1 MVEPLYPNS
10 WVFTLIVM
18 PRKVT
23 VEDVEAL
30 AIGGTI
36 LGGGGGGW
44 PEEGRAAG
52 KLAMELGGIELWS
65 PEETP
70 REWNVITIAALG
82 APTQKGET
90 KARHFIRAVQMLWE
104 AGVEFD
110 GVIAAENGG
119 HNSFGGWIPAAALGL
134 PVVDIPGDGRAHP
147 TAMMGSMG
155 IHRIDYNSVKAGA
168 TEGAEMVSWGTLQR
182 TSNQIRFMA
191 GDCKALIAMARDPI
205 SVEWCLEHGAPG
217 AIQQAIDLG
226 KAYLKAKK
234 GEAAVKA
241 AAKFLGGELKEKGK
255 IVEMMTEARGGFD
268 VGMMTIKGERT
279 WELGFVNEYM
289 TMDSGGKR
297 LATFPDLITTFNAE
311 GDPVTSAALKQGDGV
326 YLVNVPKESIKVG
339 DGNRYP
345 EIYEPVEKALGKPMV
360 KYLKGYLK
368 Q

>member
-1 MVEPLYPNS
+1 MIEPLYAHS
-10 WVFTLIVM
+10 GTSTLITM
-18 PRKVT
+18 PRKIT
-23 VEDVEAL
+23 YEDVEAL
-30 AIGGTI
+30 TIGGTI

-44 PEEGRAAG
+44 PDEGRAAG
-52 KLAMELGGIELWS
+52 KLAMELGGVELWS
-65 PEETP
+65 PEEAP
-70 REWNVITIAALG
+70 PEWNVITVAVLG

-119 HNSFGGWIPAAALGL
+119 QNSFGGWIPAAALGL

-155 IHRIDYNSVKAGA
+155 IHRLDYHSVKAGA
-168 TEGAEMVSWGTLQR
+168 TEGAEMVCRGTLQR

-205 SVEWCLEHGAPG
+205 PVKWCLEHGAPG

-226 KAYLKAKK
+226 KAYIKAKR

-241 AAKFLGGELKEKGK
+241 AAKFLGGELIETGT
-255 IVEMMTEARGGFD
+255 IIDLTTEARGGFD
-268 VGMMTIKGERT
+268 VGVMTIKGEET
-279 WELGFVNEYM
+279 WELSYVNEYM
-289 TMDSGGKR
+289 TLENGGRR
-297 LATFPDLITTFNAE
+297 LATFPDLMTTFDGE
-311 GDPVTSAALKQGDGV
+311 GNPITSVALKKGDEV
-326 YLVNVPKESIKVG
+326 YIVNVPKEKIKVG

-345 EIYEPVEKALGKPMV
+345 EIYEPVEKALGKPMI
-360 KYLKGYLK
+360 KYLKDYLK
-368 Q
+368 P

>member
-1 MVEPLYPNS
+1 
-10 WVFTLIVM
+10 M

-23 VEDVEAL
+23 LDDVEAL
-30 AIGGTI
+30 AMGGTI

-44 PEEGRAAG
+44 PETGRATG
-52 KLAMELGGIELWS
+52 KLAMDLGGVELWS

-70 REWNVITIAALG
+70 KDWNVITVAALG
-82 APTQKGET
+82 APSERGET
-90 KARHFIRAVQMLWE
+90 KTRHFIRAVQLLRE
-104 AGVEFD
+104 VGVEFD

-119 HNSFGGWIPAAALGL
+119 HNSFGGWIPAAALDL
-134 PVVDIPGDGRAHP
+134 PVVDIPADGRAHP

-155 IHRIDYNSVKAGA
+155 IHRIQYASVKAGV
-168 TEGAEMVSWGTLQR
+168 TEGAETVAMGSLLR

-191 GDCKALIAMARDPI
+191 QDCKALIAMARDPI
-205 SVEWCLEHGAPG
+205 PVEWCLEHGAPG

-226 KAYLKAKK
+226 KVCLKAKK

-241 AAKFLGGELKEKGK
+241 AIKFLGGELVAKGQITQK
-255 IVEMMTEARGGFD
+255 TLEAKGGFD
-268 VGMMTIKGERT
+268 VGVMTIKNEKPF
-279 WELGFVNEYM
+279 ELSYVNEYM
-289 TMDSGGKR
+289 TLEQDGRR
-297 LATFPDLITTFNAE
+297 LATFPDLMTTFDKE
-311 GDPVTSAALKQGDGV
+311 GYPVTSASLKEGDDL
-326 YLVNVPKESIKVG
+326 YLVNVPKEKIKVG

>member
-1 MVEPLYPNS
+1 L
-10 WVFTLIVM
+10 
-18 PRKVT
+18 PRKIT
-23 VEDVEAL
+23 YEDVEAL
-30 AIGGTI
+30 TIGGTI

-52 KLAMELGGIELWS
+52 KLAMELGGVELWS

-70 REWNVITIAALG
+70 PEWNVITIAALG

-90 KARHFIRAVQMLWE
+90 KSRHFIRAVQMLWE

-119 HNSFGGWIPAAALGL
+119 QNSFGGWIPAAALGL

-155 IHRIDYNSVKAGA
+155 MHRIEYNSVKAGA
-168 TEGAEMVSWGTLQR
+168 TEGAEMVAWGTLQR

-205 SVEWCLEHGAPG
+205 PVEWCLEHGAPG

-226 KAYLKAKK
+226 NAYLKEK

-241 AAKFLGGELKEKGK
+241 AARFLGGQLLEKGK
-255 IVEMMTEARGGFD
+255 ITEMTNDARGGFD
-268 VGMMTIKGERT
+268 VGFMTVKGKET
-279 WELGFVNEYM
+279 WELGYVNEYM
-289 TMDSGGKR
+289 TLEKSGKR
-297 LATFPDLITTFNAE
+297 VMTFPDLMTTFNAD
-311 GDPVTSAALKQGDGV
+311 GDPVTSAALKKGDTV
-326 YLVNVPKESIKVG
+326 YVVTVPKEKIKVG

-345 EIYEPVEKALGKPMV
+345 EIYDPVEAALGRPM
-360 KYLKGYLK
+360 KQHLKGYLK
-368 Q
+368 EPMSLPVI

>member
-1 MVEPLYPNS
+1 MFLF
-10 WVFTLIVM
+10 WIIM
-18 PRKVT
+18 PRKIT
-23 VEDVEAL
+23 GEDVEML
-30 AIGGTI
+30 TIGGTI

-52 KLAMELGGIELWS
+52 KLAMELGGVELWS

-70 REWNVITIAALG
+70 PEWKVITVAALG
-82 APTQKGET
+82 APTQRGET

-155 IHRIDYNSVKAGA
+155 IHRIDYHSVKAGA
-168 TEGAEMVSWGTLQR
+168 TEGAEMVCWGTLQR

-205 SVEWCLEHGAPG
+205 PVKWCLEHGAPG

-226 KAYLKAKK
+226 KVYLKARK

-241 AAKFLGGELKEKGK
+241 ATKFLGGELLEKGK
-255 IVEMMTEARGGFD
+255 IVEMTTEAKGGFD
-268 VGMMTIKGERT
+268 VGVMKIKGEKT
-279 WELGFVNEYM
+279 WELGYLNEYM
-289 TMDSGGKR
+289 MLDSGGKR
-297 LATFPDLITTFNAE
+297 IATFPDLMTTFDAE
-311 GDPVTSAALKQGDGV
+311 GSPVTSAALKQGDDI
-326 YLVNVPKESIKVG
+326 YLVNVPKEKIKVG

-345 EIYEPVEKALGKPMV
+345 EIYDPVETALGKPMV

-368 Q
+368 P